1 MKIKLE
7 RKLTSCPR
15 SLRCKVCSQIF
26 EVGKLRNLLYTDRGL
41 LMGDVCPQ
49 CFRKEAHEIQ
59 HLLKQQG
66 NWMMEPRK
74 GVGAQTR
81 CFADTARVAT
91 YRHALELV
99 ELAAEPVEFPVLYQ
113 LWLKRIEIFMEENQ
127 EAESARFQRSNWV
140 GMQRSRLEK
149 VFERNVD

>member
-74 GVGAQTR
+74 GIGAQTI
-81 CFADTARVAT
+81 AT
-91 YRHALELV
+91 HRHALELV

-113 LWLKRIEIFMEENQ
+113 LWLKRIEIFMQENQ
-127 EAESARFQRSNWV
+127 ESESTRFQRSSWV
-140 GMQRSRLEK
+140 GMQRAQLEK
-149 VFERNVD
+149 VFERNVE